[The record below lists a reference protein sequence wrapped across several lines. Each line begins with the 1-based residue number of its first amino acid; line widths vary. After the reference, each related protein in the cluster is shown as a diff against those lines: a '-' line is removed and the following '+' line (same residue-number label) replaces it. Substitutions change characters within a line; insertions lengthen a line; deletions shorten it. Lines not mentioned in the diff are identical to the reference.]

1 MGRDLPLSD
10 EKPRPYKPGQSVG
23 CVMAN
28 PSGGG
33 RRSRTRGCAAKPSQG
48 NMFATYTLN
57 ALVTKS
63 YLVESR
69 INDPLLKRETRVCGR
84 HLVRTATAPYFTPQK
99 EHR

>member
-33 RRSRTRGCAAKPSQG
+33 RRSRTRGFAAKPRQR
-48 NMFATYTLN
+48 NMVAT
-57 ALVTKS
+57 
-63 YLVESR
+63 
-69 INDPLLKRETRVCGR
+69 
-84 HLVRTATAPYFTPQK
+84 
-99 EHR
+99 